1 MGYETEENEVDSFG
15 SRVRRWKISFS
26 FCEFETLVSYFAIK
40 ISKRD
45 ILVFGFMCLYF
56 RSYSSV
62 TGKYLGFIGLVIK
75 IKDSWADKIN
85 QG

>member
-1 MGYETEENEVDSFG
+1 M
-15 SRVRRWKISFS
+15 
-26 FCEFETLVSYFAIK
+26 SYFAIK

-56 RSYSSV
+56 RSYISV

-75 IKDSWADKIN
+75 IKDS
-85 QG
+85 